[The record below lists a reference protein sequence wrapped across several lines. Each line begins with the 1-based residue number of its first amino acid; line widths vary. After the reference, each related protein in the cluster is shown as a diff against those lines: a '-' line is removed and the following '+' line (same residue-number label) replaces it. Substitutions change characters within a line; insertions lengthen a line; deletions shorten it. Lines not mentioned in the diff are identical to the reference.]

1 MDVGAHKCDVC
12 SLNHGCDAGQQRC
25 HGSVGAT
32 TTNNDRDVCVVLANS
47 VGATTTNNDRDVC
60 VVLAN
65 SVGAT
70 TTNNDRDVCV
80 VLANSVGATTTN
92 NDRDVCVAL
101 RRATTNNSRV
111 CAAPRLRACM
121 VQVQHE
127 PEYNYHAVQH
137 VGDA

>member
-25 HGSVGAT
+25 HG
-32 TTNNDRDVCVVLANS
+32 S